1 MPDPTNTDADRFDDW
16 LNADSRNHP
25 RDDLTDFTLRVMR
38 EAAPP
43 NANATEPTRDQCN
56 RITATVF
63 GRTSTQSATVKENS
77 PMTTHALS
85 ANGTAPVEVP
95 ARTRDQSSSSRLSAL
110 ATAALVVVLA
120 VAAFGL
126 FRNAFDFSFGPGS
139 NTDPAGAPGIAFQ
152 PNATPSATS
161 SCDTDRYVPVFE
173 GTVPDVESITSYILL
188 DDDGTLTLHCD
199 DSTET
204 LATDV
209 KSAWNLPYTN
219 ERAIAIVT
227 TDNSI
232 RLVNVGNGASIN
244 LESESLLN
252 GDGTLVER
260 SYYSVGGPWF
270 VTPANVERTD
280 WRITDVRSM
289 DSLLLSDEIGGVLP
303 VGYEPFWDF
312 AGSFVTVVTWKQFE
326 RPASA
331 TPEADVSIGQFPSD
345 NAALVLPGFIEDRRW
360 IDLVE
365 FGRQY
370 NSQSGLSQL
379 FSVSPDGTLIAYPTL
394 TETSKPVIRVE
405 QAIDGEHVVDVAI
418 DEIDPDTRFIL
429 AGTEPHL
436 VTSDGET
443 MRTYALIPDV
453 ARKIDE
459 QLDPEIAAFL
469 PTSDPDTIL
478 ATNSYSGTSAT
489 PINVVTGAAPEYYV
503 YVPSIF
509 VQVYDG
515 AELPANVVRVTSPSD
530 TDTSATIQLV
540 NPSTGEVLLESV
552 PVDAHPIELI
562 NEPAFLRNHGSLAV
576 VTVTKDRVT
585 VMNAQSGEVWAMNAP
600 VDDGKS
606 WWFYPSPDG
615 QYITA
620 TRIETLAEQSSG
632 GEYFIAALTPDA
644 TWIPYEPGSG
654 NLDQSNLLTIPETA
668 D

>member
-38 EAAPP
+38 EAALP
-43 NANATEPTRDQCN
+43 NANATEPTRDQRN

-161 SCDTDRYVPVFE
+161 SCDADRHVPVFE
-173 GTVPDVESITSYILL
+173 GAVPDVETITTYILL
-188 DDDGTLTLHCD
+188 DEGGTLTLHCD
-199 DSTET
+199 DSSET
-204 LATDV
+204 LATDI
-209 KSAWNLPYTN
+209 KSAWNLPFTSTSAITVVTN
-219 ERAIAIVT
+219 DDAV
-227 TDNSI
+227 
-232 RLVNVGNGASIN
+232 RLLNVVNGASISIDAGPRM
-244 LESESLLN
+244 L
-252 GDGTLVER
+252 DGEVVDGPF
-260 SYYSVGGPWF
+260 YWVGGPWF
-270 VTPANVERTD
+270 ITPANVEQTD
-280 WRITDVRSM
+280 WRITDLRSM
-289 DSLLLSDEIGGVLP
+289 DSLLLSEEIGGVLP
-303 VGYEPFWDF
+303 AGYKPFFDF
-312 AGSFVTVVTWKQFE
+312 AGSSVTVVTWKQ
-326 RPASA
+326 AQGAALA
-331 TPEADVSIGQFPSD
+331 TPETAASMGQFPSD
-345 NAALVLPGFIEDRRW
+345 NAALVLPGSIEDRRW

-365 FGRQY
+365 FGRRGYVQPSF
-370 NSQSGLSQL
+370 SQS
-379 FSVSPDGTLIAYPTL
+379 FSVGPDGTLLAYT
-394 TETSKPVIRVE
+394 TVTDTSRPVIRIE
-405 QAIDGEHVVDVAI
+405 HAIDGEHMVDVAI
-418 DEIDPDTRFIL
+418 DEIGPDTSFML
-429 AGTEPHL
+429 AGSKPHL

-443 MRTYALIPDV
+443 RRTYALIPDV
-453 ARKIDE
+453 ARMIDE
-459 QLDPEIAAFL
+459 QLDPEIARFL

-478 ATNSYSGTSAT
+478 ATYNDAGTSVS
-489 PINVVTGAAPEYYV
+489 PINVVTGAAPEFYV
-503 YVPSIF
+503 YVPSIV
-509 VQVYDG
+509 VQVTDG
-515 AELPANVVRVTSPSD
+515 GELPANVVRIGQTSD
-530 TDTSATIQLV
+530 TDTSTTIQLV
-540 NPSTGEVLLESV
+540 NPSTGEVVLESV

-576 VTVTKDRVT
+576 VTVTKDRVI
-585 VMNAQSGEVWAMNAP
+585 VMNAQSGEVWEMNAP

-620 TRIETLAEQSSG
+620 TRVETLVERSSG